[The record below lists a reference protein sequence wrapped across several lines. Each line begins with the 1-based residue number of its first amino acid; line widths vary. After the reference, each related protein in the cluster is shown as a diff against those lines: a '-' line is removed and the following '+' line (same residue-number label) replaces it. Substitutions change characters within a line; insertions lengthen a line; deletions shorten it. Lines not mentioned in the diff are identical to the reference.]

1 VHDNLKSLI
10 DLAAAN
16 DGVISRADA
25 RAAGATSDQLYR
37 WIKSGR
43 LNAIGHRSLV
53 FPGSVETFRR
63 KLRAAL
69 TNAGPHAVA
78 SHRAAAHLLGFD
90 GFPECDAEVTVH
102 RKQRRRGGDP
112 GVLYSTSRLAR
123 IDRTTVD
130 GFACTTAARTIIDL
144 AGSCER
150 YELEN
155 AIDSAVRSGHIS
167 VDHLRRRLKVLRHK
181 GREGVGKLDEL
192 IIDSGGTNKLE
203 RRFLLL
209 CREAGLPRPSCQVVK
224 KNGAQRIGRVDFD
237 FQPVKLVVEVEG
249 QIGHSSPRQRQNDAH
264 RRRKLADAGMS
275 LIAFTYQDVF
285 DRSAETAADLTAG
298 LARVR
303 GT

>member
-1 VHDNLKSLI
+1 VHDTLKSLI

-25 RAAGATSDQLYR
+25 RGVGATPDQLHR

-43 LNAIGHRSLV
+43 LKAVGHRALV

-69 TNAGPHAVA
+69 INAGPDAVA
-78 SHRAAAHLLGFD
+78 SHRAAAHLLRFD
-90 GFPECDAEVTVH
+90 GFPECDAEVTVP
-102 RKQRRRGGDP
+102 RKQRRRTGKP
-112 GVLYSTSRLAR
+112 GVLYSSSKLVRA
-123 IDRTTVD
+123 DRTTVD

-144 AGSCER
+144 AASCER
-150 YELEN
+150 LELET

-167 VDHLRRRLKVLRHK
+167 VDHLRRRLKVLRHR
-181 GREGVGKLDEL
+181 GCEGVGKLDEL
-192 IIDSGGTNKLE
+192 IVDSGGTNKLE
-203 RRFLLL
+203 RRFLRL
-209 CREAGLPRPSCQVVK
+209 CREAGLPRPSCQVVE

-237 FQPVKLVVEVEG
+237 FHPLKLVAEVEG
-249 QIGHSSPRQRQNDAH
+249 QVGHSSPSQRQNDA
-264 RRRKLADAGMS
+264 RRRRRLADIGID
-275 LIAFTYQDVF
+275 LVVFTYEDVF
-285 DRSAETAADLTAG
+285 DRSAETAADLTAA